1 MTEQNNQENK
11 SKKHLLIL
19 GAGASMSLV
28 PEIKFENFMRDYAL
42 YKNDEDAELPI
53 NQGNDFFQNFRLP
66 SGAELVRYISS
77 YNNELIKKCIEIDK
91 NRHETN
97 TQNQD
102 ESHDSE
108 ELYIELSQMSLT
120 KLLKEFTKYYNE
132 MVLPYV
138 RYLCIASYLVKKY
151 TPMSIDY
158 FANNLYFFAT
168 NEIELLISEK
178 IFENKDNAIKIIQK
192 YLKLIIFEILS
203 QKQKSTIEYASNH
216 ADYNYIRHMIWNL
229 TLEANRI
236 DPTINPKKYIE
247 DNLDIITFNY
257 DITTE
262 VLLRAY
268 NDIITMSYAE
278 IINGTI
284 LHDDKVNIIHVY
296 SHLYAK
302 EGEPLKMSY
311 GENKVT
317 YDTINI
323 VDLLFSDL
331 NGTQNLQH
339 IDELLNESDYYIN
352 WIRANQD
359 KESQHLTNIMS
370 PKIRTSN
377 KETN

>member
-331 NGTQNLQH
+331 NG
-339 IDELLNESDYYIN
+339 I
-352 WIRANQD
+352 
-359 KESQHLTNIMS
+359 
-370 PKIRTSN
+370 
-377 KETN
+377 